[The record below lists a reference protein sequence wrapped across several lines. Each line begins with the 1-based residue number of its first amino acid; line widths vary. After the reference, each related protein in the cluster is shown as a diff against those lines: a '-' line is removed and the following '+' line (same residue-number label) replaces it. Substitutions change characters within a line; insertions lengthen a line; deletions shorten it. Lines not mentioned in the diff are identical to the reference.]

1 MAALA
6 DRGTLAIVG
15 RHTILSWAMAH
26 FTSSLVRR
34 RLALALV
41 SVVAASWLGAGGRP
55 AAARCPQALK
65 FVDGLGYERVRE
77 GHLRCH
83 PSIDFPLD
91 AFLSKKNK
99 AFHIRLECSK
109 M

>member
-6 DRGTLAIVG
+6 DGETLAIVG
-15 RHTILSWAMAH
+15 RHTILSWASAH
-26 FTSSLVRR
+26 FTPGLVRC

-41 SVVAASWLGAGGRP
+41 SVVAAGVVGAGGRP
-55 AAARCPQALK
+55 AAARCPQTLK

-91 AFLSKKNK
+91 AFLSKK
-99 AFHIRLECSK
+99 E
-109 M
+109 

>member
-6 DRGTLAIVG
+6 DGETLAIVG
-15 RHTILSWAMAH
+15 RHTILSWASTH
-26 FTSSLVRR
+26 FTPGLVRC

-41 SVVAASWLGAGGRP
+41 SVVAAGVVGAGGRP
-55 AAARCPQALK
+55 AVARCPQTLK
-65 FVDGLGYERVRE
+65 FVDGLGYERMRE

-91 AFLSKKNK
+91 AFLSKK
-99 AFHIRLECSK
+99 E
-109 M
+109 